1 MGQFPTY
8 TVLCKSNDS
17 EFRRISCFVLN
28 EISAKF
34 RRTFALETCEI
45 SCRLSEISKGLTK
58 FHRIFAEEKCEIS
71 FCFGEI
77 SESVTKFC
85 RTFALEVAKFRK
97 ERRKFRSKCDEISKG
112 ETNLLSK
119 CVRNFVLPE
128 RATVSFDVGSVMAAL
143 ILAYRCR
150 S

>member
-1 MGQFPTY
+1 MRMRAEHH
-8 TVLCKSNDS
+8 TVLCKSNES
-17 EFRRISCFVLN
+17 EIRRISCFVLN

-58 FHRIFAEEKCEIS
+58 FRRIFAREKCEIS
-71 FCFGEI
+71 FCFA
-77 SESVTKFC
+77 ESSLWRC
-85 RTFALEVAKFRK
+85 AKFRK
-97 ERRKFRSKCDEISKG
+97 ERRNFVQNAYEISKG

>member
-1 MGQFPTY
+1 MVIALLACSSQLVLKMLC

-45 SCRLSEISKGLTK
+45 SCRLSEISKRLTK
-58 FHRIFAEEKCEIS
+58 FHRIFAQEKCEIS

-77 SESVTKFC
+77 SESVTKF
-85 RTFALEVAKFRK
+85 RRIFALEV
-97 ERRKFRSKCDEISKG
+97 CEISKG
-112 ETNLLSK
+112 ETKISFKMRTNFRK
-119 CVRNFVLPE
+119 VRRIFFQNACE
-128 RATVSFDVGSVMAAL
+128 ISFCQREL
-143 ILAYRCR
+143 Q
-150 S
+150 